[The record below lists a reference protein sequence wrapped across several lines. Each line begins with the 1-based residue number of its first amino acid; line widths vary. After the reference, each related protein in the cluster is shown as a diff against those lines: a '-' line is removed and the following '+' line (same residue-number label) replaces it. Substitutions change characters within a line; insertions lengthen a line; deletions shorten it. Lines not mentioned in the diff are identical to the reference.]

1 MNKKILVIDDNSLNI
16 EILVDLLGDEYDVF
30 GAIDANTA
38 FEIIE
43 ENTPD
48 LILLDIVMPDVDG
61 FDLCRKLKENK
72 KTKNIPVIFI
82 TARTDEDSIEKAF
95 EVGGIDYVTKPFKP
109 KELLVRVKTQLKI
122 KNLISNLEYISSYD
136 TMTNTLNRR
145 KFFEEGDHLFET
157 NKNLYA
163 VMIDI
168 DNFKM
173 INDKYGHHIGD
184 IVIKQTA
191 LNIMN
196 KKLDNSFLGRIGGE
210 EFAMI
215 GVYENKDDVIKNID
229 DIRVLIENLTINTDN
244 NEEIKLTISSGIS
257 FYKDEFI
264 TIDDFLKDADKGLYE
279 AKGTGKNK
287 TILRQ
292 N

>member
-30 GAIDANTA
+30 GALDAA
-38 FEIIE
+38 MSFEIIE
-43 ENTPD
+43 ENLPD
-48 LILLDIVMPDVDG
+48 LILLDIVMPDING
-61 FDLCRKLKENK
+61 FELCQKLKLDK
-72 KTKNIPVIFI
+72 KTKNIPIIFI
-82 TARTDEDSIEKAF
+82 TAKTDEDSIEKAF

-122 KNLISNLEYISSYD
+122 KDLISNLEYISSYD

-145 KFFEEGDHLFET
+145 KFFEEGEQLFT
-157 NKNLYA
+157 TSKNLYA
-163 VMIDI
+163 IMIDI

-173 INDKYGHHIGD
+173 INDQYGHHIGD
-184 IVIKQTA
+184 VVIKQTA

-196 KKLDNSFLGRIGGE
+196 KKLKNSFLGRIGGE
-210 EFAMI
+210 EFALI
-215 GVYENKDDVIKNID
+215 GTYKNKADIIQNID
-229 DIRVLIENLTINTDN
+229 EIRIFIQNDTIFTDN
-244 NEEIKLTISSGIS
+244 NEKINFTISSGIS
-257 FYKDEFI
+257 FFKDEFI

-279 AKGTGKNK
+279 AKGSGKNK
-287 TILRQ
+287 TVLRQ